1 MPENRKLYWC
11 EDTIIGKKPQIS
23 DKAKRYVHQFLGWY
37 DEDGKEYQEGD
48 RICVDGNL
56 VLTAK
61 WEMSCNIAYHG
72 NGQTIG
78 DDYTQE
84 KDKSLIIS
92 DTEKYKFDGK
102 FYKGL
107 VGDDTFQR
115 TETYKKDENGN
126 LLDKN
131 NKTVTDERRAAKLT
145 SLNPDT
151 GKEEPCEEQY
161 SVKAWATQPD
171 CQYAVLVHMLA
182 QVCDMNV
189 GELVHVIADAHIYD
203 RHIPLVEELIQRPIH
218 DAPKFALN
226 PEIKDCLLVKESS
239 HHCIYDR
246 ICFARSGRPLDV
258 CQWILHRIVNRKE
271 LIQIDFFI

>member
-1 MPENRKLYWC
+1 MY
-11 EDTIIGKKPQIS
+11 
-23 DKAKRYVHQFLGWY
+23 KRQV
-37 DEDGKEYQEGD
+37 
-48 RICVDGNL
+48 
-56 VLTAK
+56 
-61 WEMSCNIAYHG
+61 
-72 NGQTIG
+72 G

-92 DTEKYKFDGK
+92 DTEMYKFDGK

-161 SVKAWATQPD
+161 SVKKWGTSANVLKTNVK
-171 CQYAVLVHMLA
+171 AVSYTH
-182 QVCDMNV
+182 
-189 GELVHVIADAHIYD
+189 
-203 RHIPLVEELIQRPIH
+203 
-218 DAPKFALN
+218 
-226 PEIKDCLLVKESS
+226 
-239 HHCIYDR
+239 
-246 ICFARSGRPLDV
+246 LDV
-258 CQWILHRIVNRKE
+258 YKRQEHERIYE
-271 LIQIDFFI
+271 PAW